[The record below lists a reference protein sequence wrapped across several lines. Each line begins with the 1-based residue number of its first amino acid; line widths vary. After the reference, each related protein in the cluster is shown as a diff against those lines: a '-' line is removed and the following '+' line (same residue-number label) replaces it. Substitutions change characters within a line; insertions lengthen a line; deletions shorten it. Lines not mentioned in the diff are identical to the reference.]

1 MELEH
6 MAESAQGQIQTE
18 QQLFEKLLLGLQ
30 TFSLNRLQRQG
41 RKAKGYEDLE
51 PIKSQAKWSFQTSK
65 LVSGLRCLIIGE
77 MEDLAS
83 GLRLTVHLEETSAVF
98 RLNIASESLP
108 KKGINEGNLLV
119 IVNKLVLSKLYF
131 HASNSTLRL
140 NFDPAY
146 GKQWLQ
152 LIIHLKGSPYAYS
165 CIRLI
170 ESEEALTL
178 TMRELM
184 ISASDLTLK
193 VPLESV
199 GLTQR
204 LEKLD
209 EFGMER
215 LNKDIGGR
223 LSLMQG
229 EHGEI
234 RLEWDVNQ
242 WQLDHGL
249 YKSQVSTQ
257 QTPITSLSPHL
268 HIKQKYQEFSIPV
281 HSQAL
286 DLRSH
291 HLTVSMHFSTIAET
305 YRLQVVEGQWECT
318 FYEEEFRQEF
328 AFVKSLQFHS
338 LQLQPVTLFRSVE
351 FQALLLRLLN
361 V

>member
-1 MELEH
+1 
-6 MAESAQGQIQTE
+6 
-18 QQLFEKLLLGLQ
+18 
-30 TFSLNRLQRQG
+30 
-41 RKAKGYEDLE
+41 
-51 PIKSQAKWSFQTSK
+51 
-65 LVSGLRCLIIGE
+65 
-77 MEDLAS
+77 
-83 GLRLTVHLEETSAVF
+83 
-98 RLNIASESLP
+98 
-108 KKGINEGNLLV
+108 
-119 IVNKLVLSKLYF
+119 
-131 HASNSTLRL
+131 
-140 NFDPAY
+140 
-146 GKQWLQ
+146 
-152 LIIHLKGSPYAYS
+152 
-165 CIRLI
+165 
-170 ESEEALTL
+170 
-178 TMRELM
+178 
-184 ISASDLTLK
+184 
-193 VPLESV
+193 
-199 GLTQR
+199 
-204 LEKLD
+204 
-209 EFGMER
+209 
-215 LNKDIGGR
+215 
-223 LSLMQG
+223 MQG